1 MKTVRLKKIFA
12 FICLMATVFYSCSS
26 DDDNKDVT
34 KTSNTFEVTVRHASN
49 DIKSFS
55 GGTIITVPKSS
66 IVNYDKSQFSLVTD
80 NDGSLML
87 TKSYDQIPE
96 NSSFKWSQN
105 STVVQ
110 VVHTVNLTNDEAEN
124 LNLDIQIAI
133 SMDGKVVL
141 AKTFTY
147 DPEQPNTFIVS
158 LD

>member
-1 MKTVRLKKIFA
+1 MKTIQLKKILTL
-12 FICLMATVFYSCSS
+12 ICLMATVFYSCSS
-26 DDDNKDVT
+26 DDDNTDVT
-34 KTSNTFEVTVRHASN
+34 NTSNTFEVTVKHVSN
-49 DIKSFS
+49 DIASFS

-87 TKSYDQIPE
+87 TKSYDEIPE

-110 VVHTVNLTNDEAEN
+110 VVHTVNLTNEETEN

-133 SMDGKVVL
+133 SLDGKVIL
-141 AKTFTY
+141 TKIFTY
-147 DPEQPNTFIVS
+147 DPEKPNTFIVS
-158 LD
+158 FD